1 MFESEHN
8 STVDEI
14 EIQLT
19 ALRAHTQSQQMMI
32 VIDDC
37 QRLGRAD
44 QPVETR
50 LQIIAEQLQQTALK
64 FNLPVLAT
72 WTDLET
78 GSGALAQR
86 WGEKLASPDVVLV
99 MERDSTRSHAIDELH
114 QAITLHVV
122 KNRGGEKGCL
132 AYDFVAA
139 FAAFTE
145 VP

>member
-1 MFESEHN
+1 LACGES
-8 STVDEI
+8 
-14 EIQLT
+14 
-19 ALRAHTQSQQMMI
+19 
-32 VIDDC
+32 DD
-37 QRLGRAD
+37 L
-44 QPVETR
+44 PPSWEK
-50 LQIIAEQLQQTALK
+50 LK
-64 FNLPVLAT
+64 R
-72 WTDLET
+72 
-78 GSGALAQR
+78 GALAQR

-99 MERDSTRSHAIDELH
+99 MERDSTRSHAIDELR